1 MPGTIR
7 GGVQIVPQRH
17 DNAIEPNPRCVRV
30 ISWLGLHGSRRIDGA
45 TAALRGDTI
54 GNRTSLSVESPLE
67 VFLLLSQFVQ
77 TGLLPVR
84 IRPPVGH
91 QGLCIIGA
99 HALEQFGNPAVVKLY
114 LIL

>member
-7 GGVQIVPQRH
+7 GSVQIVPQRH
-17 DNAIEPNPRCVRV
+17 YKAIESDPFCVLV
-30 ISWLGLHGSRRIDGA
+30 ISWLGLHGSRRIDHPI
-45 TAALRGDTI
+45 AALRGDTI

-67 VFLLLSQFVQ
+67 LFLLLSQFVE

-84 IRPPVGH
+84 IRPPAGH
-91 QGLCIIGA
+91 QGLGIIGA
-99 HALEQFGNPAVVKLY
+99 HALEQFGNLALVKLD